1 VAKKWKFAIFCHFF
15 SSSQEGKERRAGER
29 GKVKEGRERWKVK
42 GKGKGERRNG
52 RGGRGEGKGREGKEN

>member
-1 VAKKWKFAIFCHFF
+1 LAKKRKYAIFYLFC

-42 GKGKGERRNG
+42 GKGKRERRIG
-52 RGGRGEGKGREGKEN
+52 